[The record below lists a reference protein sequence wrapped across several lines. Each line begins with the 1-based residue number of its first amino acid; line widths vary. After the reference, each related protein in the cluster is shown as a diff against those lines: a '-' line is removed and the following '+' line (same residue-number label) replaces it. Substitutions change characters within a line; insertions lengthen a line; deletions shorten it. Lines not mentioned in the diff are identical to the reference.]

1 MAPDRHDHSPHA
13 RRSSRTS
20 TIGSTDDVGIAL
32 GEALTLAEAGRFC
45 RALDPMLVGS
55 GRHVWIDLEDVKAV
69 DVVGVAALHQGV
81 RRASAHGVPLTVL
94 PSPAV
99 HRALLNAGILE
110 EIPYQGPG
118 TAPTVTA
125 PVLVEAEPEPPARPV
140 ATTARLSLRRPRWE
154 ELALFE
160 RWAREPLLDQM
171 VGSQLLYLCRHLG
184 PYHPDFVARVFSDA
198 GAVTLFVE
206 PRERDG
212 RPVGFVRLYG
222 VNLTE
227 RFAFLETAIVD
238 PGSLRAGWGVQAA
251 RLFVAWAHDV
261 LELHRVEAK
270 VYAYNVLSINA
281 LRRNGF
287 RAEGVLREARTYEGR
302 RWDILVYAILGPE
315 IAQERARDHFPVM
328 GLWQRR
334 ADP

>member
-1 MAPDRHDHSPHA
+1 MDRHE
-13 RRSSRTS
+13 RTRAPRP
-20 TIGSTDDVGIAL
+20 IGVPGPGDRDGIVKLA
-32 GEALTLAEAGRFC
+32 EALTLAEARRFC
-45 RALDPMLVGS
+45 EGLSAMLDGSRARIWV
-55 GRHVWIDLEDVKAV
+55 DLEDVKAV
-69 DVVGVAALHQGV
+69 DVVGVAALRQAV
-81 RRASAHGVPLTVL
+81 RRARERGVPLTVL

-99 HRALLNAGILE
+99 YRALLGAAILE
-110 EIPYQGPG
+110 EIPYQGPD
-118 TAPTVTA
+118 AARATVPAVVVEATPSEQTA
-125 PVLVEAEPEPPARPV
+125 PVAG
-140 ATTARLSLRRPRWE
+140 TARLSLRRPTWD

-160 RWAREPLLDQM
+160 RWAREPLLEQM

-184 PYHPDFVARVFSDA
+184 PYHPDFVARVLSDA

-206 PRERDG
+206 PRPGDRG
-212 RPVGFVRLYG
+212 PVGFVRLYG

-238 PGSLRAGWGVQAA
+238 PQSLRTGWGVQAA

-287 RAEGVLREARTYEGR
+287 REEGVLREARTYADR
-302 RWDILVYAILGPE
+302 RWDILVYSILEPE
-315 IAQERARDHFPVM
+315 IAQQRARDHGRGM
-328 GLWQRR
+328 DLWSPR

>member
-1 MAPDRHDHSPHA
+1 MDNHRSGLASSSDPAPEGGDRAIRLAD
-13 RRSSRTS
+13 
-20 TIGSTDDVGIAL
+20 
-32 GEALTLAEAGRFC
+32 ALTLAEAERFC
-45 RALDPMLVGS
+45 QAFGAMVAGS
-55 GRHVWIDLEDVKAV
+55 RRRIWIDLEDVKAV
-69 DVVGVAALHQGV
+69 DVVGVAALRQAV
-81 RRASAHGVPLTVL
+81 RHAGAHGVPVMVL

-99 HRALLNAGILE
+99 YRALLNAAILE
-110 EIPYQGPG
+110 EIPYQGP
-118 TAPTVTA
+118 TAA
-125 PVLVEAEPEPPARPV
+125 PATTPPLVVEAASGEPAAV
-140 ATTARLSLRRPRWE
+140 AATARLSLRRPGWD

-160 RWAREPLLDQM
+160 RWAREPLLEQM

-184 PYHPDFVARVFSDA
+184 AYHPDFVARVLNDA
-198 GAVTLFVE
+198 GAITLFVE
-206 PRERDG
+206 PRAGDG
-212 RPVGFVRLYG
+212 GAVGFVRLYG

-238 PGSLRAGWGVQAA
+238 PRSPRMGWGVQAA

-287 RAEGVLREARTYEGR
+287 REEGVLREARTYEGR
-302 RWDILVYAILGPE
+302 RWDISVYSILEPE
-315 IAQERARDHFPVM
+315 VARQRARDGFPAM
-328 GLWQRR
+328 GLWPPR

>member
-1 MAPDRHDHSPHA
+1 MASDRQDHSPHA
-13 RRSSRTS
+13 RRSLGDLTGHS
-20 TIGSTDDVGIAL
+20 DDVSIVL
-32 GEALTLAEAGRFC
+32 GEALTLAEAERFC
-45 RALDPMLVGS
+45 RALEPMLGGS
-55 GRHVWIDLEDVKAV
+55 GRRVWIDLEDVKAV
-69 DVVGVAALHQGV
+69 DVVGVAALRQAV
-81 RRASAHGVPLTVL
+81 RRASAHGVPVTVL
-94 PSPAV
+94 PSPTV
-99 HRALLNAGILE
+99 HRALLNAAILE
-110 EIPYQGPG
+110 DIPYQGPG
-118 TAPTVTA
+118 AAPTVTA
-125 PVLVEAEPEPPARPV
+125 PVLVEAEPEAHAPV
-140 ATTARLSLRRPRWE
+140 AATPRLSLRRPRWD
-154 ELALFE
+154 ELGLFE

-184 PYHPDFVARVFSDA
+184 PYHPDFVARVLSDA

-315 IAQERARDHFPVM
+315 IAQERARDHFPAM